1 MRYPDPKNYDC
12 PDDYYDAIDDYYDAI
27 EMYEEMQKREKY
39 GYDAE
44 EMEENE
50 DIDYDKEADRY
61 FSERSNSF
69 EYGKYK

>member
-12 PDDYYDAIDDYYDAI
+12 PDDYYDAI

-44 EMEENE
+44 EREEAEN
-50 DIDYDKEADRY
+50 IDYDKEADRY